1 MSALGYLIVAIAG
14 AAGVAIGWARER
26 VRSRRVVDHAT
37 EQARRQLDQARQ
49 AAALILREMEAHARE
64 EVAALRQG
72 GATASRLAE
81 EENVHFEERLQKRE
95 TRCGTRE
102 EELTTREG
110 ELTTR
115 EAALLEAKERA
126 QAERQ
131 LAREKRQAARAAL
144 EERAEQTADQVKT
157 GIVEGLVEETRAQC
171 ADRLRNLEATSNEE
185 FMRRAKRTMGIS
197 MGRYSGHFLTE
208 RLASSL
214 AVGTEGAARLR
225 AEPAA
230 LSELER
236 LTGVRFSLAD
246 PPGEVVR
253 FEGGDG
259 TAREL
264 ARRSLTRFLAVERE
278 KAQDLAELVRTI
290 AADLDR
296 EILELGHEAF
306 RKLGLKPAHVEI
318 VKLLGRLNFRTSY
331 TQNQWRHAIEAAIL
345 AGLMAAELGLDVRIA
360 RRATLL
366 HDIGK
371 ALSHELEGSHAV
383 IGADYARRLGEE
395 EIVANAVGSHHGD
408 EPARSPYAYLVAAA
422 DAMSGARPG
431 ARREMVET
439 YVDRISDLESIA
451 SGFHGVTLV
460 HAVQAG
466 RELRVHVDEARVNDA
481 RAAKLSEEIAAKIS
495 ETMTFPGQIRV
506 TVIREFK
513 AIEIAS

>member
-1 MSALGYLIVAIAG
+1 MEPLGYGIVALAAIAG
-14 AAGVAIGWARER
+14 VTIGWLTSRTG
-26 VRSRRVVDHAT
+26 SRRAIAQAQ
-37 EQARRQLDQARQ
+37 EQASRQLEQARQ
-49 AAALILREMEAHARE
+49 AAALILREMEAEARE
-64 EVAALRQG
+64 ELAAFRQAEAQTLRQ
-72 GATASRLAE
+72 AE
-81 EENVHFEERLQKRE
+81 EENSQFEERLNKRE
-95 TRCGTRE
+95 TRCDARE
-102 EELTTREG
+102 QELAPRSEG
-110 ELTTR
+110 FEAR
-115 EAALLEAKERA
+115 EAVLVEARDKA
-126 QAERQ
+126 QAERLQ
-131 LAREKRQAARAAL
+131 AREKRQAAREAL
-144 EERAEQTADQVKT
+144 EQRAGQTAEQVKE
-157 GIVEGLVEETRAQC
+157 GIVEGMVEETRAQC

-214 AVGTEGAARLR
+214 TLGTEGAARLR
-225 AEPAA
+225 AAPAA
-230 LSELER
+230 LSELEQ
-236 LTGVRFSLAD
+236 LTGIRFSL
-246 PPGEVVR
+246 PETGEVVR

-264 ARRSLTRFLAVERE
+264 ARRTLTRFLAEENVR
-278 KAQDLAELVRTI
+278 DLPGMVSGI

-296 EILELGHEAF
+296 EILALGNDAF
-306 RKLGLKPAHVEI
+306 RKLGLKPAHTEI

-331 TQNQWRHAIEAAIL
+331 TQNQWRHAIESAIL
-345 AGLMAAELGLDVRIA
+345 AGLMAAELGLDVKTA

-395 EIVANAVGSHHGD
+395 ELVANAVGSHHGD

-451 SGFHGVTLV
+451 SGFQGVVQV

-481 RAAKLSEEIAAKIS
+481 RAAKLSEEIASKIS
-495 ETMTFPGQIRV
+495 ESMTFPGQIRV